1 MMKHLRNIIPRYA
14 NYASSRNSGATPS
27 WITNIHRQIKVSY
40 LGCEEKFDKDLG
52 QMTSETQFDSLFVKK
67 EGEKSLDSVP
77 YEPITVRASVRF
89 REDRPSS

>member
-40 LGCEEKFDKDLG
+40 LGSEEKFGKDLG

-67 EGEKSLDSVP
+67 DGEKSLNYVP
-77 YEPITVRASVRF
+77 YEPITMRASVHF
-89 REDRPSS
+89 REDRP

>member
-40 LGCEEKFDKDLG
+40 LGGEEKLDKDLG
-52 QMTSETQFDSLFVKK
+52 QMTNEAQFGSLFVKK
-67 EGEKSLDSVP
+67 EGEKSVDSVP
-77 YEPITVRASVRF
+77 YEPITVRA
-89 REDRPSS
+89 